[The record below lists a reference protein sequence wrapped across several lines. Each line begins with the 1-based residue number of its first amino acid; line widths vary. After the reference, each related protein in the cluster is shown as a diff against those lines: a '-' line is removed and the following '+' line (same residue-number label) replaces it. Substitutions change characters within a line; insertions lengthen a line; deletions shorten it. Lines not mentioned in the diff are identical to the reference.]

1 MSEGEATATDKNMEF
16 STEEFKLFLDQLK
29 LVLTDTCSE
38 ALQFVFA
45 QTFPPLAERMEM
57 IAQAQLVLARA
68 LRTNRRDSNALE
80 FAKLFISREM
90 DKEGGHA
97 DPPQIAA
104 LAYAMATEMEVHA
117 QVNDM
122 QSEAK
127 QKNLE
132 QHVEAAAPKTDVA
145 TLVSSYFGRDK
156 DAKKGKK
163 H

>member
-1 MSEGEATATDKNMEF
+1 MAESEANEEKNMEF
-16 STEEFKLFLDQLK
+16 STEEFKQFLDQLK

-38 ALQFVFA
+38 ALQFVFN

-57 IAQAQLVLARA
+57 IAQTQLVLVRA
-68 LRTNRRDSNALE
+68 LRTNRRDANALE
-80 FAKLFISREM
+80 FAKLFISREL
-90 DKEGGHA
+90 DKEGGGVPS
-97 DPPQIAA
+97 PPHISAM
-104 LAYAMATEMEVHA
+104 AYAMATEMEVHA

-132 QHVEAAAPKTDVA
+132 QHVEAAPPKTDTS
-145 TLVSSYFGRDK
+145 TLVNSFFGRDK
-156 DAKKGKK
+156 ESNKGKK